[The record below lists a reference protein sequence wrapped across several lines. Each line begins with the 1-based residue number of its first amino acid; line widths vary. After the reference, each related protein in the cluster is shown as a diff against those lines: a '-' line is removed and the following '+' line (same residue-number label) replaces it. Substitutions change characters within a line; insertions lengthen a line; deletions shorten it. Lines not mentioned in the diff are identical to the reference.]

1 MPQLDAA
8 KSTRRTA
15 TTPHKPPKTFALPD
29 GDGWFTPASEKD
41 EYIKVEYYG
50 REGSTKTTSVA
61 SMANVATGRIL
72 MLNAEAGFK
81 TKPLIRRG
89 IEVDRI
95 MVYPPDD
102 PAHAGHKFFRAEIDS
117 IFRRIKSDL
126 EKDPGSWFGTTWDS
140 LSKIVTQMLDEA
152 RQNRVAKLAARFG
165 EDHDKANPFFTDR
178 DDYGV
183 MSQMVRDLF
192 QKFLDLPCHF
202 AATSLMRRVVD
213 EDTKKTMYGP
223 AVNPALGESILGG
236 PDIVVCT
243 VGEDDLGPARGL
255 TRGNSRF
262 RAKDRF
268 GILPTVMVEPTFER
282 VYRYFTDELIEQD
295 DPLQKLLTSE
305 AAAVFE
311 SRGGKKAQ
319 AEPEP
324 EEADEDDDDD

>member
-1 MPQLDAA
+1 MPALETA
-8 KSTRRTA
+8 KAKPRTA
-15 TTPHKPPKTFALPD
+15 TTPRKPPKTFNLSE

-41 EYIKVEYYG
+41 EFLKVEYYG
-50 REGSTKTTSVA
+50 REGSTKTTSV
-61 SMANVATGRIL
+61 STMANVATGRVL

-89 IEVDRI
+89 IDVDQI

-102 PAHAGHKFFRAEIDS
+102 PTHAGHRFFRAEIDA

-126 EKDPGSWFGTTWDS
+126 EKDPTSWFGTSWDS
-140 LSKIVTQMLDEA
+140 LSKIVGQILDEA
-152 RQNRVAKLAARFG
+152 RQNRVAKLADRFG
-165 EDHDKANPFFTDR
+165 ADDSRADPFFTDR

-202 AATSLMRRVVD
+202 AATSLMRRIVD

-223 AVNPALGESILGG
+223 SVNPALGESILGG

-243 VGEDDLGPARGL
+243 IGEDDLGPARGL

-268 GILPTVMVEPTFER
+268 GILPPVMVEPTFER
-282 VYRYFTDELIEQD
+282 IYRYFKDELTID
-295 DPLQKLLTSE
+295 TDPLQKLLTPE
-305 AAAVFE
+305 AAAVFG
-311 SRGGKKAQ
+311 SKGGKKAQ
-319 AEPEP
+319 AEPE
-324 EEADEDDDDD
+324 EDDEDEDDDE